1 MIKKLSAGDQPT
13 PERKGAEMS
22 FFDHLDE
29 LRKVIFRSLV
39 AIIIIAC
46 IVYMSSRFIFEEI
59 IFGPLSNDFIT
70 FRLFCEHFGM
80 CFESTN
86 IALKTNQLTEA
97 FFVDLKV
104 SFYIGIIASFPYIFY
119 QLWGFVKPGLYDA
132 EQKVTKGVVFVCS
145 MLFFM
150 GVSFGY
156 FILSPFAIK
165 FLGNYVVASI
175 IENEVTLSSYVASMT
190 MFIIPSGI
198 MFQLPLVVYF
208 LAKLGL
214 ITPTFMRNYR
224 KHAFVSIL
232 ILAAILTPPDIL
244 TQFMIGVP
252 IYGLYEI
259 SIFVAARETKKREK
273 SLDD

>member
-13 PERKGAEMS
+13 PEGKGAEMS

-39 AIIIIAC
+39 AIIIIAS

-59 IFGPLSNDFIT
+59 IFGPLSNEFVT
-70 FRLFCEHFGM
+70 FRLFCEHLGM

-86 IALKTNQLTEA
+86 MAVKTNQLTET

-104 SFYIGIIASFPYIFY
+104 SFYIGLIASFPYIFY
-119 QLWGFVKPGLYDA
+119 QLWGFIKPGLYSA

-145 MLFFM
+145 FLFFT
-150 GVSFGY
+150 GVAFGY

-165 FLGNYVVASI
+165 FLGNYQVAAIVES
-175 IENEVTLSSYVASMT
+175 EVTLSSYVGSMT

-198 MFQLPLVVYF
+198 MFQLPLVVFF

-214 ITPTFMRNYR
+214 ITPTSMRQYR
-224 KHAFVSIL
+224 KHAFVTIL
-232 ILAAILTPPDIL
+232 VLAAILTPPDIL

-259 SIFVAARETKKREK
+259 SIFIAARETKKREK
-273 SLDD
+273 SLDN

>member
-13 PERKGAEMS
+13 PEGKGAEMS

-39 AIIIIAC
+39 AIIIIASM
-46 IVYMSSRFIFEEI
+46 VYLSSRFIFEEI
-59 IFGPLSNDFIT
+59 IFGPLSKDFIT
-70 FRLFCEHFGM
+70 FRLFCEHLGM

-104 SFYIGIIASFPYIFY
+104 SFYIGVIASFPYIFY
-119 QLWGFVKPGLYDA
+119 QLWGFIKPGLYDT

-145 MLFFM
+145 MLFFT
-150 GVSFGY
+150 GVAIGY

-175 IENEVTLSSYVASMT
+175 IANEVTLSSYVASMT
-190 MFIIPSGI
+190 MFIIPSGV

-224 KHAFVSIL
+224 KHAFVTIL

-252 IYGLYEI
+252 IYGLYEL
-259 SIFVAARETKKREK
+259 SIFIAARETKKREK
-273 SLDD
+273 SLDN

>member
-1 MIKKLSAGDQPT
+1 MIKKLSAGDQPA
-13 PERKGAEMS
+13 PDGKGAEMS

-39 AIIIIAC
+39 AIIIIA
-46 IVYMSSRFIFEEI
+46 ILVYLSSRFIFEEI
-59 IFGPLSNDFIT
+59 IFGPLSNEFVT
-70 FRLFCEHFGM
+70 FRMFCEHLGM
-80 CFESTN
+80 CFDSTN

-119 QLWGFVKPGLYDA
+119 QLWGFIKPGLYDS

-145 MLFFM
+145 MLFFT
-150 GVSFGY
+150 GVAFGY

-175 IENEVTLSSYVASMT
+175 IENEVTLSSYVGSMT
-190 MFIIPSGI
+190 MFIIPSGV

-214 ITPTFMRNYR
+214 ITPTFMRSYR
-224 KHAFVSIL
+224 KHAFVTIL

-259 SIFVAARETKKREK
+259 SIFIAARETKKREK
-273 SLDD
+273 ALDN

>member
-1 MIKKLSAGDQPT
+1 MLKKLSAGDQPI
-13 PERKGAEMS
+13 PEGEGAEMS

-39 AIIIIAC
+39 AILIIA
-46 IVYMSSRFIFEEI
+46 IVVYLSSQFIFEKI
-59 IFGPLSNDFIT
+59 IFGPLSKDFVT
-70 FRLFCEHFGM
+70 FRLFCEHLGM
-80 CFESTN
+80 CFETTN
-86 IALKTNQLTEA
+86 IAVKTNKLTET

-104 SFYIGIIASFPYIFY
+104 SFYIGLIASFPYIFY
-119 QLWGFVKPGLYDA
+119 QLWGFIKPGLYAA

-145 MLFFM
+145 FLFFT
-150 GVSFGY
+150 GVGFGY

-165 FLGNYVVASI
+165 FLANYQVASLV
-175 IENEVTLSSYVASMT
+175 ESEVTLSSYVGSMT

-214 ITPTFMRNYR
+214 ITPTSMRAYR
-224 KHAFVSIL
+224 KHAFVAIL
-232 ILAAILTPPDIL
+232 VLAAILTPPDIL

-252 IYGLYEI
+252 IYGLYEV
-259 SIFVAARETKKREK
+259 SIFVAARQTKKREK
-273 SLDD
+273 SLNK

>member
-13 PERKGAEMS
+13 PEGKGAEMS

-39 AIIIIAC
+39 AIIIIASM
-46 IVYMSSRFIFEEI
+46 VYLSSRFIFEEI
-59 IFGPLSNDFIT
+59 IFGPLSKDFIT
-70 FRLFCEHFGM
+70 FRLFCEHLGM

-104 SFYIGIIASFPYIFY
+104 SFYIGVIASFPYIFY
-119 QLWGFVKPGLYDA
+119 QLWGFIKPGLYDT

-145 MLFFM
+145 MLFFT
-150 GVSFGY
+150 GVAFGY

-175 IENEVTLSSYVASMT
+175 IANEVTLSSYVASMT
-190 MFIIPSGI
+190 MFIIPSGV

-224 KHAFVSIL
+224 KHAFVTIL

-252 IYGLYEI
+252 IYGLYEL
-259 SIFVAARETKKREK
+259 SIFIAARETKKREK
-273 SLDD
+273 SLDN

>member
-13 PERKGAEMS
+13 PKGKGAEMS

-39 AIIIIAC
+39 AIIIIASV
-46 IVYMSSRFIFEEI
+46 VYLSSRFIFEEI

-70 FRLFCEHFGM
+70 FRLFCEYLGM

-119 QLWGFVKPGLYDA
+119 QLWGFIKPGLYDA

-145 MLFFM
+145 MLFFT
-150 GVSFGY
+150 GVAFGY

-190 MFIIPSGI
+190 MFIIPSGV

-214 ITPTFMRNYR
+214 ITPTFMRKYR

-232 ILAAILTPPDIL
+232 VLAAILTPPDIL

-252 IYGLYEI
+252 IYGLYEL
-259 SIFVAARETKKREK
+259 SIFIAARETKKREK
-273 SLDD
+273 SLDS

>member
-1 MIKKLSAGDQPT
+1 MIKKISAGDQAT
-13 PERKGAEMS
+13 PEVKGAEMS

-39 AIIIIAC
+39 AIVIIAI

-59 IFGPLSNDFIT
+59 IFGPLSKDFVT
-70 FRLFCEHFGM
+70 FRLFCEHLGM

-86 IALKTNQLTEA
+86 MAVKTNQLTET

-104 SFYIGIIASFPYIFY
+104 SFYIGLIASFPYIFY
-119 QLWGFVKPGLYDA
+119 QLWGFIKPGLYKA
-132 EQKVTKGVVFVCS
+132 EQSVTKGVVFVCS
-145 MLFFM
+145 FLFFT
-150 GVSFGY
+150 GVAFGY

-165 FLGNYVVASI
+165 FLGNYKVADLVES
-175 IENEVTLSSYVASMT
+175 EVTLSSYVGSMT

-214 ITPTFMRNYR
+214 ITPTSMRTYR

-232 ILAAILTPPDIL
+232 VLAAILTPPDIL

-259 SIFVAARETKKREK
+259 SIFIAARETKKREK
-273 SLDD
+273 SLDN